1 MSVTSNLVLLVREP
15 DAAAENC
22 AVVYARFS
30 TKNQDPRSIDDQVR
44 NCTRYAQDEGLTCI
58 LVLKDEAISGAGD
71 DRPGL
76 YQLRA
81 LAKKKAAVFKHIIID
96 DSSRL
101 SRDNID
107 AQTLVFREFKAA
119 GIVVHDVAGKLRSD
133 DENAEMVWGFRG
145 IIDAMY
151 VRDMRKKVIRGMEG
165 RALAGFSTGGRC
177 YGYQAIPEEKPQDA
191 AHPRKKLIIL
201 ESEAAVVRRIF
212 QMFLDGVGSHG
223 IAQTLNDERI
233 PGPRRPTWLANTI
246 EHVLNSERYIG
257 KVLWRTGEWRKH
269 PITKKYTYKPRPKE
283 EWLVRDD
290 PTLRIIDEKTWEA
303 VRKLRAARGKFRPGR
318 PVGSKNA
325 SRTLS
330 GLLFCGVCGS
340 KLFVHTSKRAN
351 GGPWIGYACGA
362 NRRGGE
368 AVCSNGRMMSEAK
381 IRNIILKHTL
391 RYLATEKFN
400 EWVVVGRRRWAEAVQ
415 REDRENREAVAL
427 TESIRNQEERVE
439 RVLEMV
445 ASGAGSTVL
454 LKRKVAVE
462 EEKLL
467 AMKARMAKLLAPR
480 ARRAPAVDADA
491 LRAKLEKVGDLFS
504 SKPDEARM
512 VLQGFIRRAT
522 MIPTDDGAKWKISL
536 QPSLIVPAAA
546 NAPVELESGRRAEPT
561 AGQVAGIEGG
571 AAGRRGEA

>member
-1 MSVTSNLVLLVREP
+1 MRMAGNLVLLVREP

-22 AVVYARFS
+22 AVIYARFS
-30 TKNQDPRSIDDQVR
+30 TKNQDPRSIEDQQR

-58 LVLKDEAISGAGD
+58 LVLKDEGISGAGD
-71 DRPGL
+71 NRPGL
-76 YQLRA
+76 DQLRA
-81 LAKKKAAVFKHIIID
+81 LARKKPAFFKHIIID

-133 DENAEMVWGFRG
+133 DGNAEMVWGFRG

-177 YGYQAIPEEKPQDA
+177 YGFQAIPEEKPQDPE
-191 AHPRKKLIIL
+191 HPRRKLIIL
-201 ESEAAVVRRIF
+201 DSEAAIVRRIF
-212 QMFLDGVGSHG
+212 RMFLDGTGSHG
-223 IAQTLNDERI
+223 IAQALNDERI

-246 EHVLNSERYIG
+246 EHVLNNERYIG
-257 KVLWRTGEWRKH
+257 KVFWRTGEWRKH
-269 PITKKYTYKPRPKE
+269 PISKKYTYKPRPKE

-290 PTLRIIDEKTWEA
+290 PSLRIIDEATWDA
-303 VRKLRAARGKFRPGR
+303 VRKLRVARGRFRPGR

-325 SRTLS
+325 PRTLS

-362 NRRGGE
+362 NRRGGD

-381 IRNIILKHTL
+381 IRNIIFKHTL
-391 RYLATEKFN
+391 KYLTTEKFN
-400 EWVVVGRRRWAEAVQ
+400 EWVEVGRRRWTEAIQ

-445 ASGAGSTVL
+445 ASGAGSTDL
-454 LKRKVAVE
+454 LKRKLAAE
-462 EEKLL
+462 EEKLM
-467 AMKARMAKLLAPR
+467 AMKARIAKLLAPR

-504 SKPDEARM
+504 SNPEEARM

-522 MIPTDDGAKWKISL
+522 MIPTEDGVKWKISL
-536 QPSLIVPAAA
+536 RLSLVVPAPA
-546 NAPVELESGRRAEPT
+546 NAPVELDSERRAEPT
-561 AGQVAGIEGG
+561 TAQVG
-571 AAGRRGEA
+571 AVEE

>member
-1 MSVTSNLVLLVREP
+1 MISNVVLLLREP

-22 AVVYARFS
+22 AVIYARFS
-30 TKNQDPRSIDDQVR
+30 TKNQDPRSIDDQAR

-58 LVLKDEAISGAGD
+58 LVLKDEAVSGAGD

-76 YQLRA
+76 DHLRT
-81 LAKKKAAVFKHIIID
+81 LAKQQPLVFRHVIVD

-133 DENAEMVWGFRG
+133 DESAEMVWGFRG

-165 RALAGFSTGGRC
+165 RALASFSTGGRC
-177 YGYQAIPEEKPQDA
+177 YGYQAIPEQTPHDPQ
-191 AHPRKKLIIL
+191 HPRKKLVVL
-201 ESEAAVVRRIF
+201 EPEAAVVRRIF
-212 QMFLDGVGSHG
+212 RIFLEGTGSHG
-223 IAQTLNDERI
+223 IAQVLNDERV

-246 EHVLNSERYIG
+246 EHVLNNERYVG
-257 KVLWRTGEWRKH
+257 KVFWRMGEWRKH

-290 PTLRIIDEKTWEA
+290 PSLRIIDEATWDA
-303 VRKLRAARGKFRPGR
+303 VRRLRAARGQFRRGR
-318 PVGSKNA
+318 PLGSKNA
-325 SRTLS
+325 PRTLS

-340 KLFVHTSKRAN
+340 KLFVHTSKNAN
-351 GGPWIGYACGA
+351 GGPWVGYACGA

-381 IRNIILKHTL
+381 IRAIILEHTSK
-391 RYLATEKFN
+391 YLTTDKFS
-400 EWVVVGRRRWAEAVQ
+400 EWVEVGRRRWADAVR
-415 REDRENREAVAL
+415 REDRENREAIAL
-427 TESIRNQEERVE
+427 TESIRNQEERIE

-445 ASGAGSTVL
+445 ASGAGSTDL
-454 LKRKVAVE
+454 LKRKLAVE
-462 EEKLL
+462 EEKLM
-467 AMKARMAKLLAPR
+467 AMKARIAKLLAPHASR
-480 ARRAPAVDADA
+480 ATAVDADA
-491 LRAKLEKVGDLFS
+491 LRAKLEKVGDIFS

-512 VLQGFIRRAT
+512 VLQGFMRRAT
-522 MIPTDDGAKWKISL
+522 MIPTEDGVRWKISL
-536 QPSLIVPAAA
+536 QPSLITPAPA
-546 NAPVELESGRRAEPT
+546 NAPCGTGR
-561 AGQVAGIEGG
+561 G
-571 AAGRRGEA
+571 

>member
-1 MSVTSNLVLLVREP
+1 MRVSSNLVLLVREP

-44 NCTRYAQDEGLTCI
+44 NCTRHAQDEGLTCI

-76 YQLRA
+76 DQLRA
-81 LAKKKAAVFKHIIID
+81 LAKKKPPVFRHVIID

-133 DENAEMVWGFRG
+133 DESAEMVWGFRG

-177 YGYQAIPEEKPQDA
+177 YGYQAIPEQTPQDPQ
-191 AHPRKKLIIL
+191 HPRKKLVIL
-201 ESEAAVVRRIF
+201 EPEAAVVRRIF
-212 QMFLDGVGSHG
+212 RMFLDGSGSHG
-223 IAQTLNDERI
+223 IARVLNDERI

-246 EHVLNSERYIG
+246 EHVLNNERYIG
-257 KVLWRTGEWRKH
+257 KVFWRTGEWRKH
-269 PITKKYTYKPRPKE
+269 PITKRYTYKPRPKD

-290 PTLRIIDEKTWEA
+290 PSLRIIDEATWDA
-303 VRKLRAARGKFRPGR
+303 VRKLRVARGKFRPGR

-325 SRTLS
+325 PRTLS

-340 KLFVHTSKRAN
+340 KLFVHTSKKAN
-351 GGPWIGYACGA
+351 GGPWVGYACGA

-381 IRNIILKHTL
+381 IRDIILKHTL
-391 RYLATEKFN
+391 KYLTTDKFS
-400 EWVVVGRRRWAEAVQ
+400 EWVEVGRRRWAEAVQ
-415 REDRENREAVAL
+415 REDRQNREAVAL
-427 TESIRNQEERVE
+427 TESIRKQEERIE
-439 RVLEMV
+439 RVLEML
-445 ASGAGSTVL
+445 ASGAGSTDR
-454 LKRKVAVE
+454 LKGKLATE
-462 EEKLL
+462 EEKLTT
-467 AMKARMAKLLAPR
+467 MKARMAKLLAPR
-480 ARRAPAVDADA
+480 ARRAPAVDAAA
-491 LRAKLEKVGDLFS
+491 LQVKLATLGDLFS
-504 SKPDEARM
+504 AKPDEARM
-512 VLQGFIRRAT
+512 VLQRFIRRAT
-522 MIPTDDGAKWKISL
+522 MIPTEEGVKWKISL
-536 QPSLIVPAAA
+536 QPSLILPAVANSPVPC
-546 NAPVELESGRRAEPT
+546 NSQGRAEPT
-561 AGQVAGIEGG
+561 P
-571 AAGRRGEA
+571 RRWAR

>member
-1 MSVTSNLVLLVREP
+1 MTSNLVLLVREP
-15 DAAAENC
+15 ETAAENC
-22 AVVYARFS
+22 AIIYARFS

-58 LVLKDEAISGAGD
+58 LVLRDEAISGASD

-76 YQLRA
+76 DQLRA
-81 LAKKKAAVFKHIIID
+81 LAKQKRLVFRHVIID

-101 SRDNID
+101 SRDSID

-177 YGYQAIPEEKPQDA
+177 YGYKAVPEENPQDPE
-191 AHPRKKLIIL
+191 HPRKKLVIL
-201 ESEAAVVRRIF
+201 ESEASVVGRIF
-212 QMFLDGVGSHG
+212 QMFVDGVGSHG
-223 IAQTLNDERI
+223 IAHALNDERV

-246 EHVLNSERYIG
+246 EHVLNNERYIG
-257 KVLWRTGEWRKH
+257 KVFWRTGEWRKH
-269 PITKKYTYKPRPKE
+269 PITKKYTYKARPKE

-290 PTLRIIDEKTWEA
+290 PTLRIIDAGTWDA
-303 VRKLRAARGKFRPGR
+303 VRRLRAARGKFRPGR
-318 PVGSKNA
+318 PVGSKSA
-325 SRTLS
+325 PRTLS

-340 KLFVHTSKRAN
+340 KLFVHSTRSKKK
-351 GGPWIGYACGA
+351 PWVGYSCGA

-368 AVCSNGRMMSEAK
+368 AVCSNSRMMSEAK
-381 IRNIILKHTL
+381 IRDIILQHTL
-391 RYLATEKFN
+391 KYLTTEKFA
-400 EWVVVGRRRWAEAVQ
+400 EWVEVGRRRWAESVE
-415 REDRENREAVAL
+415 REDRQNREAVTL
-427 TESIRNQEERVE
+427 TDSIRSQEERIE

-445 ASGAGSTVL
+445 ASGAGSVDL
-454 LKRKVAVE
+454 LKRKLTAE
-462 EEKLL
+462 EEKLT

-480 ARRAPAVDADA
+480 ARRAPTVDADA
-491 LRAKLEKVGDLFS
+491 LRTKLEQAGDLFS

-512 VLQGFIRRAT
+512 VLQRFIRRVT
-522 MIPTDDGAKWKISL
+522 MVPCGDAVKWKISL
-536 QPSLIVPAAA
+536 QPSLILPSAA
-546 NAPVELESGRRAEPT
+546 NNPAGLDSEPRGEPT
-561 AGQVAGIEGG
+561 SGQVDRLG
-571 AAGRRGEA
+571 